1 MNKQGAKNI
10 IDGTKRAFC
19 FAILRRCIGTRKT
32 KKYAVR
38 KKESAIVSFIKFTSI
53 VTLNKV
59 YWKTKVG

>member
-10 IDGTKRAFC
+10 IDGAKRAFC
-19 FAILRRCIGTRKT
+19 FTVLRGCIGARKA
-32 KKYAVR
+32 KEYAKR

-59 YWKTKVG
+59 YWKTKVV